1 MENDELLKAL
11 STSLVDKNIKSSK
24 PLQPTLLTN
33 TNQKKVLST
42 IVDQLLECKSFI
54 ISVSFITYS
63 GVNLLLETFSR
74 LEAKGVSGKILTGDY
89 LHFTQ
94 PKALKTLN
102 AFKNIEVKLITDKD
116 FHAKGYFF
124 ESDDNWN
131 IIVGSSNL
139 TQSALTK
146 TEEWNIRFSSYKK
159 GKLISDILE
168 TFFALW
174 ELTPPLTQ
182 ILEDYSIIYNQ
193 TQNTNKLK
201 SKLYAQYI
209 ENQKYN
215 QESYIPNKMQIKAL
229 SSLAKIHQAGENKA
243 LIISA
248 TGSGKT
254 VLSAYDVKAF
264 NPKRILFIVHRQ
276 TIAIKSLNTFKQ
288 VMPDKSYGLLTGDH
302 KDLHADYIFATIQ
315 TLVTHL
321 QMFDQYH
328 FDYIIIDEVHH
339 GGAKTYQEVFNYFKP
354 SFNLGMSATPQ
365 RTDGFDIFA
374 MYNNTIAY
382 EYHLFDALNENILTP
397 FHYFGVTDI
406 TINDQI
412 VDEKTTINNLT
423 SKLRVK
429 HIIEKIKFYGYD
441 GDKLHG
447 LMFVSSSEE
456 GYLLS
461 SQLNSNGLKTIFIGA
476 KDSQQKRL
484 NIIEQFENGHFD
496 YIITVDIFNEGID
509 IPCVNQIVLLRPTKS
524 AIIYTQQI
532 GRGLRKHDQK
542 EFVVII
548 DFIGNYK
555 NNYLN
560 PIAISSNSTYN
571 KDTLAKDVI
580 LNGIDFLSG
589 ECVIQFEEIVESQLL
604 EKISNTNFSTLSNIK
619 KDFEYLSLKYNK
631 TPKLIDFIKNELI
644 SPQTILENKSFKN
657 YSQIKSKFNNEV
669 YPLNGNETI
678 FLNYFSQ
685 VTFPAKRL
693 HEIEIVKILLSED
706 IIDLN
711 NLLNQVNLSF
721 ASDQS
726 KTTLNAL
733 KHLQR
738 TIFTSLSEEKLY
750 MPIITI
756 DNNYVEFS
764 KQFKEALTNS
774 YFKSELKDILEVTR
788 VVYESEGY
796 EKERLLTPSK
806 MYTRKQAYK
815 CSLHDFHN
823 GYQVGGYTI
832 FENEA
837 LIFITLDNSN
847 SFSDFENEIL
857 NNLQLT
863 WFSKAGRKLKNND
876 NTLTPE
882 GRVAH
887 SIIPAKIFIKRNS
900 SESFYFIGESKKVAN
915 FTELTNDSKKYVVKF
930 VFELNEP
937 IDDGLLHYLC
947 YKQQNN
953 I

>member
-657 YSQIKSKFNNEV
+657 YAQIKSKFNNEV

-693 HEIEIVKILLSED
+693 HEIEIVKILLSEE

-711 NLLNQVNLSF
+711 DLLSQVNLSF
-721 ASDQS
+721 ISDQS

-750 MPIITI
+750 MPIISI
-756 DNNYVEFS
+756 DNNYVGFS

-847 SFSDFENEIL
+847 SFSNFENEIL

-915 FTELTNDSKKYVVKF
+915 FTEMTNDSKKYVVKF

-937 IDDGLLHYLC
+937 IDDSLLNYLC

>member
-1 MENDELLKAL
+1 MENDDLLKAL
-11 STSLVDKNIKSSK
+11 STSFVDKSINSSII
-24 PLQPTLLTN
+24 LQPSLLTN
-33 TNQKKVLST
+33 TSQKKFLST

-54 ISVSFITYS
+54 ISVAFITYS
-63 GVNLLLETFSR
+63 GVNLLLDTFSR
-74 LEAKGVSGKILTGDY
+74 LEAKGISGKIITGDY

-94 PKALKTLN
+94 PKALRTLN
-102 AFKNIEVKLITDKD
+102 RFKNIDVKLITYKD

-146 TEEWNIRFSSYKK
+146 TEEWNIKFSSYTK
-159 GKLISDILE
+159 GKLLSDILDNFW
-168 TFFALW
+168 TLW
-174 ELTPPLTQ
+174 NLTPPLSQT
-182 ILEDYSIIYNQ
+182 LEGYSIVYNQ
-193 TQNTNKLK
+193 TQSANNLK

-215 QESYIPNKMQIKAL
+215 QKSYKPNKMQIKAL
-229 SSLAKIHQAGENKA
+229 NSLAKIHQAGKDKA

-276 TIAIKSLNTFKQ
+276 TIALKSLNTFKQ
-288 VMPDKSYGLLTGDH
+288 IMPDKSYGLLTGDH
-302 KDLHADYIFATIQ
+302 KDLNADYIFSTIQ

-321 QMFDQYH
+321 QMFDQNH

-339 GGAKTYQEVFNYFKP
+339 GGAKTYQKVFNYFKP

-382 EYHLFDALNENILTP
+382 EYHLFDALNEDILTP

-406 TINDQI
+406 TVNNQI

-423 SKLRVK
+423 SNLRVK

-441 GDKLHG
+441 GDRLHG
-447 LMFVSSSEE
+447 LMFVSSSDE

-461 SQLNSNGLKTIFIGA
+461 SQLNANGLKTIFIGA
-476 KDSQQKRL
+476 KDSQQMRL
-484 NIIEQFENGHFD
+484 DIIDQFENGYFD

-532 GRGLRKHDQK
+532 GRGLRKHNQK
-542 EFVVII
+542 DFVVII

-571 KDTLAKDVI
+571 KDTLAKDII

-589 ECVIQFEEIVESQLL
+589 ECVIQFEEIVEAQLL
-604 EKISNTNFSTLSNIK
+604 EKISNTNFSTLNNIK

-631 TPKLIDFIKNELI
+631 TPKLIDFIENELI
-644 SPQTILENKSFKN
+644 SPQTILANKSFKN
-657 YSQIKSKFNNEV
+657 YAQIKSKFNNEV
-669 YPLNGNETI
+669 YPLNASETN

-685 VTFPAKRL
+685 VIFPAKRL
-693 HEIEIVKILLSED
+693 HEVEIVNILLFQKCTS
-706 IIDLN
+706 LN
-711 NLLNQVNLSF
+711 DLLNQVNLCF
-721 ASDQS
+721 ISDQS
-726 KTTLNAL
+726 KITINAL

-738 TIFTSLSEEKLY
+738 TIFTSLSEEKIY
-750 MPIITI
+750 TPIITI
-756 DNNYVEFS
+756 TNDYVEFS
-764 KQFKEALTNS
+764 KQFKEALTNH
-774 YFKSELKDILEVTR
+774 YFKSELEDIIKVTR
-788 VVYESEGY
+788 AVYESEGY
-796 EKERLLTPSK
+796 EKEHLLTPSK

-847 SFSDFENEIL
+847 SFSNFENEIL
-857 NNLQLT
+857 NNSQLT
-863 WFSKAGRKLKNND
+863 WFSKAGRKLKNSD

-882 GRVAH
+882 GQVAH

-900 SESFYFIGESKKVAN
+900 SESFYFLGESKQVVS
-915 FTELTNDSKKYVVKF
+915 FTEMTNDSEKYVVKF

-937 IDDGLLHYLC
+937 IDDSLLNYLC
-947 YKQQNN
+947 YKQKNN